1 MKANHRSLHFNSNRL
16 FAVLCILA
24 IGWLAAS
31 AWAEA
36 GNPAAA
42 AVGDETRSRQTFW
55 DIVTEDWPIM
65 SVLLITSVVM
75 MGLIVEGFF
84 RIRLEVTAPTL
95 LFNQLRELFQIQNY
109 QEAFNLCQSK
119 NNFLTNVILGGL
131 RRVGQGK
138 TAVDTTIQEH
148 AVREG
153 LRLRTK
159 ISYLS
164 VIGVIAP
171 MIGLTGTVYGM
182 IKAFAS
188 LGSSGLADPS
198 KLAGA
203 IGTVLWATLSGL
215 IIAIPAFLF
224 YYFFRNRAQA
234 VIVDTEERIAS
245 LFERVPSDEL
255 RGVMI
260 GEDSGSVMAGALARE
275 RTRQSEKLEDAK
287 KRVSQAVTGVT
298 VACPVCNAPIR
309 EGDARCS
316 ACGTELQWS

>member
-1 MKANHRSLHFNSNRL
+1 MKVNHRSPHFNSNRL

-31 AWAEA
+31 AWAEG

-84 RIRLEVTAPTL
+84 RIRLEVTAPSL
-95 LFNQLRELFQIQNY
+95 LYNQLRELFGIQNY
-109 QEAFNLCQSK
+109 QEAFNLCQNK
-119 NNFLTNVILGGL
+119 KNFLTNVVLGGL

-138 TAVDTTIQEH
+138 NAVDTTIQEH
-148 AVREG
+148 SVREG

-188 LGSSGLADPS
+188 LGSSGLADPA

-215 IIAIPAFLF
+215 TIAIPAFLF

-245 LFERVPSDEL
+245 LFERVPYDEL

-260 GEDSGSVMAGALARE
+260 GEDSGSMMAGVLARQHAKASE
-275 RTRQSEKLEDAK
+275 RLEDAK
-287 KRVSQAVTGVT
+287 KRVSQAITGVT
-298 VACPVCNAPIR
+298 VACPVCNAPIH
-309 EGDARCS
+309 EGDTTCS

>member
-1 MKANHRSLHFNSNRL
+1 MKVNHRSPHFNSNRL
-16 FAVLCILA
+16 FTVLCILA

-31 AWAEA
+31 AWAEG

-42 AVGDETRSRQTFW
+42 AIGDETRSRQTFW

-65 SVLLITSVVM
+65 SVLLITSVAM

-224 YYFFRNRAQA
+224 YYF
-234 VIVDTEERIAS
+234 
-245 LFERVPSDEL
+245 
-255 RGVMI
+255 
-260 GEDSGSVMAGALARE
+260 
-275 RTRQSEKLEDAK
+275 
-287 KRVSQAVTGVT
+287 
-298 VACPVCNAPIR
+298 
-309 EGDARCS
+309 
-316 ACGTELQWS
+316 

>member
-1 MKANHRSLHFNSNRL
+1 MRNRWL
-16 FAVLCILA
+16 LLLLALAFAVTASDALA
-24 IGWLAAS
+24 QAAK
-31 AWAEA
+31 EA
-36 GNPAAA
+36 TA
-42 AVGDETRSRQTFW
+42 AVGDETRTRQTFW
-55 DIVTEDWPIM
+55 DIVLEDWPIM

-95 LFNQLRELFQIQNY
+95 LYNQLKELFQIQNY

-119 NNFLTNVILGGL
+119 RAFLTNVVLGGL

-138 TAVDTTIQEH
+138 NAVDTTIQEH
-148 AVREG
+148 SVREG

-164 VIGVIAP
+164 VIGVVAP

-188 LGSSGLADPS
+188 LGSSGLADPA
-198 KLAGA
+198 KLASA

-215 IIAIPAFLF
+215 MIAIPAFLF

-245 LFERVPSDEL
+245 LFERVPYDEL

-260 GEDSGSVMAGALARE
+260 GEDSGSVMAGILARAHAK
-275 RTRQSEKLEDAK
+275 QSEKLEDAK
-287 KRVSQAVTGVT
+287 KRVSQAITGVT

-309 EGDARCS
+309 EGDATCN